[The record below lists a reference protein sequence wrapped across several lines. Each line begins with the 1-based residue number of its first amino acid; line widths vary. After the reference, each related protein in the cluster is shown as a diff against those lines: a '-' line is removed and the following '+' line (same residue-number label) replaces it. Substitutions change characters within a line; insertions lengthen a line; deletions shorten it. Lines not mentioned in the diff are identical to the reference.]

1 MLRYI
6 EKQYTVIPHY
16 ILKYSIFFI
25 QIFMKTSS
33 NNLQYLWR
41 KDFEK
46 MKRHE
51 AKCNLLED
59 KIVTKFAGII
69 SHNCIDNCKIDVQTD
84 ISNCESSDDKYNG
97 VLCPET
103 KLTSEDMERYWK
115 TISHSFLKGRTIPYL
130 ALINNAAQLYVEVFL

>member
-1 MLRYI
+1 
-6 EKQYTVIPHY
+6 
-16 ILKYSIFFI
+16 
-25 QIFMKTSS
+25 MKTSS

-130 ALINNAAQLYVEVFL
+130 ALIMQPNCMSKYCCNYMYLVDRIAPVEHPKKANPYTAVVF